1 MLSSAGRKRVI
12 ISNILP
18 SVDKGQFPA
27 KAIINRELKIAADI
41 FTDGH
46 DEIAASILLKHATD
60 KQWKE
65 YPLTLINN
73 DHWYCSFLPAK
84 LGIYQFQVLAW
95 IDDFTTWTNG
105 LKKKF
110 NAGQDVAVELQI
122 GVQLV
127 EDAIMRSTGKSKVQ
141 LQQWIETLKSSDKD
155 ISEKV
160 AFVQQNDIKDVL
172 VKCRNKNRVTQYPQV
187 FEVFVERQ
195 KAAFSAWYELFPRSA
210 AKEIERHGTFNDV
223 IKILPRIAHMGF
235 DVVYFPPIHPIGEV
249 NRKGRNNSLKA
260 NADDPGSPWAI
271 GNKKGGHKAIHPQLG
286 TLKDFK
292 KLITEAQKCGLEI
305 AMDIAFQ
312 CAPDHPYVS
321 QHPEWFKW
329 RPDGTVQFAENPPK
343 KYEDILPFNFESED
357 WEGLW
362 QELKSVIEYWIKN
375 GIFIFRVDNPHTK
388 AIPFWEWVIKEIKA
402 QYPEVIFLA
411 EAFTRPRIMERL
423 AKIGFT
429 QSYTYFTWRHT
440 KRELEEYIE
449 ELTQT
454 ELKYYFRPNFWPN
467 TPDILTPELAAGNE
481 NGHIIRLIL
490 AATLSSNYGIY
501 GPVYELNMD
510 EAMPGKEE
518 YNHNEKY
525 EIKHWDWDFYT
536 KTYELITR
544 INKIRKRNSAF
555 QSTDNIVFA
564 ETTNDQIICYVKYD
578 LETENICI
586 VAVNLDPFNTHSAN
600 IKLPVIKD
608 YKWPH
613 AIQVTDLLS
622 GDKYQWNGEWNYVEL
637 NPYDIPAHILKVAAN
652 NDI

>member
-27 KAIINRELKIAADI
+27 KAIINRELKITADI

-73 DHWYCSFLPAK
+73 DHWYYSFLPAK
-84 LGIYQFQVLAW
+84 LGIYQFQMLAW

-110 NAGQDVAVELQI
+110 EAGQDVAVELQI

-127 EDAIMRSTGKSKVQ
+127 EDAITRSTGKSKVQ

-195 KAAFSAWYELFPRSA
+195 RAGFSAWYELFPRSA

-271 GNKKGGHKAIHPQLG
+271 GNKKGGHKAIHPELG

-388 AIPFWEWVIKEIKA
+388 AIPFWEWVIKEIKE
-402 QYPEVIFLA
+402 QHPEVIFLA

-467 TPDILTPELAAGNE
+467 TPDILTPELATGKE

-501 GPVYELNMD
+501 GPIYELNI
-510 EAMPGKEE
+510 EETMPGKEE

-544 INKIRKRNSAF
+544 INKIRKRNHAF
-555 QSTDNIVFA
+555 QATDNIVFA
-564 ETTNDQIICYVKYD
+564 ETTNDHIICYVKYD
-578 LETENICI
+578 QESENVCI

-608 YKWPH
+608 YKWPN

-652 NDI
+652 NNI